1 MDWSITSLRDLC
13 FIIFKSDLFFLPP
26 PQIKTLKRFSLT
38 FDNSEDKA
46 APIILPVKSVN
57 VAAPSSRDK
66 PLAKETSKSFT
77 SSDKVF
83 LFDLFE

>member
-1 MDWSITSLRDLC
+1 M
-13 FIIFKSDLFFLPP
+13 FFLPP
-26 PQIKTLKRFSLT
+26 PQIKTLKSFSLT
-38 FDNSEDKA
+38 FNNSEDKA

-77 SSDKVF
+77 SREKVF
-83 LFDLFE
+83 LLDLFK